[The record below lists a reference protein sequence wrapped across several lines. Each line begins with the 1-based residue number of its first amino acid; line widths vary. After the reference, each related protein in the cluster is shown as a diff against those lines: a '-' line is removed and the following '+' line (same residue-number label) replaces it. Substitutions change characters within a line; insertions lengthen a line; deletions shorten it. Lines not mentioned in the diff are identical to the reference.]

1 MAKSTKPQPQAAV
14 DETANGNTN
23 GNGNGSPNGVAN
35 AHGPANGNGNGNGQ
49 PDAAG
54 STDPI
59 ELAEALRNTLRT
71 ATTQAGDLIAALRHQ
86 KKASKSVQAAL
97 ASLRQLQV
105 LTG

>member
-1 MAKSTKPQPQAAV
+1 MGKPTKPPIQTPV
-14 DETANGNTN
+14 DDT
-23 GNGNGSPNGVAN
+23 PD
-35 AHGPANGNGNGNGQ
+35 GNGNGQ
-49 PDAAG
+49 GNGNGPPDAAG
-54 STDPI
+54 SPDPI

-71 ATTQAGDLIAALRHQ
+71 AATQAGDLIAALRHQ

>member
-1 MAKSTKPQPQAAV
+1 MAKSTKPQPQVAV

-35 AHGPANGNGNGNGQ
+35 AHGPANGNGNGQ

-71 ATTQAGDLIAALRHQ
+71 ATTQAGDLITALRHQ